1 MQDQT
6 VWGLKQKKRK
16 ADNRSLL
23 EQAFA
28 VSFFVIFFHIHHDRY
43 EGIKM
48 ALTPAFLIQLV
59 FHIDHTYI
67 GNIISCSST
76 ILSYSSFTIY
86 LQVAR

>member
-6 VWGLKQKKRK
+6 VWGLKQKKEK
-16 ADNRSLL
+16 LMTGAFLNRLL
-23 EQAFA
+23 QSAFS
-28 VSFFVIFFHIHHDRY
+28 VFHIHHDRY